1 MFSRLLK
8 LTFGCGSVFM
18 RYAILVLLYIQ
29 PEYILLKLITITCVH
44 TQDVESQAT
53 EPTEQSAKVLESK
66 TKSMIFLLMHSCFSI
81 GCVLNGMMKNVSE
94 MSVTCLVDTIL
105 DMTMKDK

>member
-66 TKSMIFLLMHSCFSI
+66 TKSMIFHAQLFFYWL
-81 GCVLNGMMKNVSE
+81 CVEWDDEK
-94 MSVTCLVDTIL
+94 CLRDERHL
-105 DMTMKDK
+105 PC